1 MRGKN
6 IKKKWLAAVSL
17 LFVFLV
23 GVTPSLLH
31 AQEPAQ
37 VPAKTFSLVYS
48 NNLNAE
54 IDPCPT

>member
-1 MRGKN
+1 MKGKCQV
-6 IKKKWLAAVSL
+6 AVSL

-31 AQEPAQ
+31 AQGPAQ

-48 NNLNAE
+48 NNLNGE

>member
-1 MRGKN
+1 MKG
-6 IKKKWLAAVSL
+6 KWLVAVSL

-31 AQEPAQ
+31 AQGPAQ

>member
-1 MRGKN
+1 MKG
-6 IKKKWLAAVSL
+6 KWLLTVSL

-31 AQEPAQ
+31 AQG
-37 VPAKTFSLVYS
+37 PAKTFGLVYS